1 MRGNGGLTETIRLV
15 TEMERQ
21 FAGAMAEL
29 AAMRQEMQRMRNGPL
44 KTALKKTCA
53 ALKSRLTTLGKQLAN
68 LKNALAKGCRRA
80 FQAFVTE
87 GAAAL
92 YHIDRFFHL
101 QNSLQSVRKS
111 CDLSIRMD
119 ERAIARIEAFSQEYH
134 NAGRHLKNMGRLL
147 MEKQPIEQAR
157 PTGLFAKSVQAPY
170 RAELACLQAL
180 RNSAD
185 KAISG
190 LEKLEQARRTQEK
203 PSVIQTI
210 QEKRDTVSQPA
221 SPKKVKVVSRQ
232 TAR

>member
-1 MRGNGGLTETIRLV
+1 
-15 TEMERQ
+15 
-21 FAGAMAEL
+21 
-29 AAMRQEMQRMRNGPL
+29 
-44 KTALKKTCA
+44 
-53 ALKSRLTTLGKQLAN
+53 
-68 LKNALAKGCRRA
+68 
-80 FQAFVTE
+80 
-87 GAAAL
+87 
-92 YHIDRFFHL
+92 
-101 QNSLQSVRKS
+101 
-111 CDLSIRMD
+111 MD

-190 LEKLEQARRTQEK
+190 LERLEQTRRNQEKSQEK
-203 PSVIQTI
+203 PSVIQAI
-210 QEKRDTVSQPA
+210 QEKRDTVFQPA